1 MKANTNRP
9 VYLYSLDY
17 SRETPFSLG
26 CGRPWVAPSALGELV
41 ACTWGLRFASPQ
53 AGIGRAVGAEGPRNA
68 LLVICD
74 LNERIIGDALIEPL
88 EFWMSELA

>member
-1 MKANTNRP
+1 
-9 VYLYSLDY
+9 
-17 SRETPFSLG
+17 
-26 CGRPWVAPSALGELV
+26 
-41 ACTWGLRFASPQ
+41 LRFASPQ